1 MSQLVDIYNRST
13 KLRATQAKQIPD
25 QAVDFFDRQ
34 GNFQSGWTNN
44 QKKGDPTAWTENALA
59 HYDTELT
66 EMVTPDSF
74 IRHEQGIVLNQWN
87 PKAKYYVPGRA
98 PGETEIGT
106 GNR

>member
-13 KLRATQAKQIPD
+13 KLRASQAKEIPD
-25 QAVDFFDRQ
+25 RTVDFFDRQ
-34 GNFQSGWTNN
+34 GNFQEGWTNN
-44 QKKGDPTAWTENALA
+44 QKKGDPTAWTENALGY
-59 HYDTELT
+59 YDTELT

-74 IRHEQGIVLNQWN
+74 VRHENGIPLNQWN
-87 PKAKYYVPGRA
+87 PKTKYFVPGRA